1 MSSPIRDLGVSKP
14 KSAETLIN
22 SVHDKQA
29 AAQISTKAA
38 GRSFEL
44 VATGSLEWTTLDDFG
59 GRSDALGG

>member
-1 MSSPIRDLGVSKP
+1 MSSPMRDLGVSKP
-14 KSAETLIN
+14 KNSDISIK

-29 AAQISTKAA
+29 APQNTTKAA

-44 VATGSLEWTTLDDFG
+44 GATGSIEWTTLDDFG